1 LIKKIAS
8 IGAHPDDVEQGMGG
22 TLAKHS
28 HKGDDVHVI
37 LCTLGIGGTSG
48 DPNRRKEEARMAAN
62 ILGAEL
68 HSLDYPVLKIN
79 RPSVEFENLIKQAID
94 EINPD
99 RVYVHS
105 PFDYHQIHAAVSE
118 CATRAAKDVKQL
130 LYYEDISST
139 NPDFKPN
146 AYVDITNYIGLKL
159 KSLEAH
165 GTQSRKLYLQSN
177 IMRSLAYVRYSLG
190 KLGSNPNGMAEAF
203 TIHKF
208 IVADNVNRIS
218 GGGLPGR

>member
-1 LIKKIAS
+1 MRIVS

-28 HKGDDVHVI
+28 DKGDNVHVI
-37 LCTLGIGGTSG
+37 LCTLGIGGGSG
-48 DPNRRKEEARMAAN
+48 DPNIRIEEAWAAAH

-79 RPSVEFENLIKQAID
+79 KPSIEFENLIKKALD
-94 EINPD
+94 EVNPD

-105 PFDYHQIHAAVSE
+105 PFDYHQIHAAVSK
-118 CATRAAKDVKQL
+118 CATDAARDVKQL

-146 AYVDITNYIGLKL
+146 AYVDITNYIDLKL
-159 KSLEAH
+159 KSIEAH
-165 GTQSRKLYLQSN
+165 LTQSSKLYLQSN
-177 IMRSLAYVRYSLG
+177 LTRSLACVRYSLG

-203 TIHKF
+203 TVHKF
-208 IVADNVNRIS
+208 IVENNFVGVGSTYHR
-218 GGGLPGR
+218 

>member
-1 LIKKIAS
+1 LIKKIVS

-28 HKGDDVHVI
+28 HRGDDVHVI
-37 LCTLGIGGTSG
+37 VCTLGIGGGSG
-48 DPNRRKEEARMAAN
+48 DPTKREEEARMASQ
-62 ILGAEL
+62 ILGAKL
-68 HSLDYPVLKIN
+68 HSLDYPILKTN
-79 RPSVEFENLIKQAID
+79 KPSPEFENVIRQTID

-105 PFDYHQIHAAVSE
+105 PHDYHQIHAAVSE
-118 CATRAAKDVKQL
+118 CGTRAAKDVKQL

-139 NPDFKPN
+139 NPEFIPN
-146 AYVDITNYIGLKL
+146 AYVDITDYIHLKI
-159 KSLEAH
+159 KSLQAH
-165 GTQSRKLYLQSN
+165 GTQSSKIYLQSN
-177 IMRSLAYVRYSLG
+177 LMRSLAHTRFAMG

-208 IVADNVNRIS
+208 IIAHNLNNSR
-218 GGGLPGR
+218 GR